1 MKAKLFRIAVLAIF
15 CLSLTGKM
23 LLKDACADEILPKTV
38 QSVQVH
44 DLSDSTDSSSKAD
57 CGCHCH
63 HSHFDFVLINNRPT
77 LETKETQTFAFG
89 FLSSLPLH
97 INSPAR
103 PPKIVS

>member
-1 MKAKLFRIAVLAIF
+1 MPDFLRITILAIF
-15 CLSLTGKM
+15 CLSLTGKV
-23 LLKDACADEILPKTV
+23 LLKDACADEILPKT

-44 DLSDSTDSSSKAD
+44 DLSDSTDSASQAD

-63 HSHFDFVLINNRPT
+63 HSHFDFVFTNNPSNISA
-77 LETKETQTFAFG
+77 QQIQVFAFD
-89 FLSSLPLH
+89 FSSSLPLH

>member
-1 MKAKLFRIAVLAIF
+1 MITKFLRITVLAIF

-38 QSVQVH
+38 KSAQVH

-63 HSHFDFVLINNRPT
+63 HSHFDFAFISNHSVANAEEI
-77 LETKETQTFAFG
+77 QTFAFD
-89 FLSSLPLH
+89 FFSSLPLH

>member
-1 MKAKLFRIAVLAIF
+1 MANFFRIAILAIF

-38 QSVQVH
+38 KSVQVH
-44 DLSDSTDSSSKAD
+44 DFSGSTDSSSKAD

-63 HSHFDFVLINNRPT
+63 HSHFDFAFVGNNSGI
-77 LETKETQTFAFG
+77 EVKEVQIFAFD

>member
-1 MKAKLFRIAVLAIF
+1 MVLAIF

-23 LLKDACADEILPKTV
+23 LLKDACADEILPKT
-38 QSVQVH
+38 QLVQVH
-44 DLSDSTDSSSKAD
+44 DLNDSTDSSSKAD

-63 HSHFDFVLINNRPT
+63 HSHFDFVFINSNSLINA
-77 LETKETQTFAFG
+77 EEIQTFAFN
-89 FLSSLPLH
+89 FSSSLPLH

>member
-1 MKAKLFRIAVLAIF
+1 
-15 CLSLTGKM
+15 M
-23 LLKDACADEILPKTV
+23 LLKDACADEIFPKT
-38 QSVQVH
+38 QSEQVH
-44 DLSDSTDSSSKAD
+44 DLSDSSDSSSKAD

-63 HSHFDFVLINNRPT
+63 HSHFDFVFINNHSVINA
-77 LETKETQTFAFG
+77 EEIQTFAFD

>member
-1 MKAKLFRIAVLAIF
+1 MLSFFRITILAIF

-23 LLKDACADEILPKTV
+23 LLKDACADEILPKTA
-38 QSVQVH
+38 QSIQAH
-44 DLSDSTDSSSKAD
+44 DSGDSNDSSSEAD

-63 HSHFDFVLINNRPT
+63 HNHFDFAFVGNGASI
-77 LETKETQTFAFG
+77 EVKEIQTFAFG
-89 FLSSLPLH
+89 FSSSLPIH